1 MTATGNESVKL
12 SQLKMFSDSMGGGS
26 IKLLYSGNDFHI
38 EFEYGDKS
46 YMLFILMNAGGQN
59 LMEMA
64 FCTEGMYL
72 DLGFS
77 PESGSTL
84 YSVECADGL
93 CCLTCANDYNST
105 FRAVWGTEIE
115 MY

>member
-1 MTATGNESVKL
+1 MSATGNESVKL
-12 SQLKMFSDSMGGGS
+12 SQLKMFSDSMGGS

-64 FCTEGMYL
+64 FCTEGMYI
-72 DLGFS
+72 DFGFS
-77 PESGSTL
+77 PESGLPL
-84 YSVECADGL
+84 YSVECMDGL
-93 CCLTCANDYNST
+93 CCLTCTNDYDSM
-105 FRAVWGTEIE
+105 FKAVWGTEIE